1 MQLIGGDLDGV
12 KKERQAI
19 RSKIK
24 QIDDELKIIDKDIQ
38 TLQDELTA
46 VTQKREKAFESI
58 QQLRKQRDEG
68 VCIALNYHLVIG
80 REGWRYIWFVNVFC

>member
-1 MQLIGGDLDGV
+1 M

-24 QIDDELKIIDKDIQ
+24 QLDDALKAIDKDIQ
-38 TLQDELTA
+38 SLQEELAA

-68 VCIALNYHLVIG
+68 VCY
-80 REGWRYIWFVNVFC
+80 